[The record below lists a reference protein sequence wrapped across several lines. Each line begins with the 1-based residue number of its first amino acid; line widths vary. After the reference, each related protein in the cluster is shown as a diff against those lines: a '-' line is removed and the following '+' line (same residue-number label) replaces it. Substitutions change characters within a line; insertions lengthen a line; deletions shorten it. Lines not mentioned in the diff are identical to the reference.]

1 MNVFFFGES
10 SKQLFGAYHP
20 PHPRKDRRKGIVLCN
35 PIGQEYIRSHRSFA
49 QLAEKLGE
57 AGFHV
62 LRFDYYGT
70 GDAYGD
76 FQDAGPEQWLADVSL
91 AVEEI
96 QDYGDIDSVALVG
109 LRIGATLAMMAA
121 SRITAIS
128 DLVLWDPVVNGNSYL
143 QEINHAH
150 QHWLNDLLP
159 KPPTSTLS
167 EKGGEVLG
175 FPMSKSLI
183 SKIRSLQLNNISGI
197 KAKRILLLESIAS
210 DDFEELNLHLSGSGK
225 SVSRKQ
231 LENATI
237 WKKGSHLNSVL
248 MPNEALNAII
258 NWLTK

>member
-1 MNVFFFGES
+1 MNVFFFGEF
-10 SKQLFGAYHP
+10 SKQLFGVYHP

-49 QLAEKLGE
+49 QLAEKLGD

-76 FQDAGPEQWLADVSL
+76 FQDASPDQWLADISL

-96 QDYGDIDSVALVG
+96 QDYGEIESVALVG

-121 SRITAIS
+121 SRINAIT
-128 DLVLWDPVVNGNSYL
+128 DLVLWDPVANGARYL
-143 QEINHAH
+143 QEINDAH

-159 KPPTSTLS
+159 HPPTSVLS
-167 EKGGEVLG
+167 EAGGEVLG

-183 SKIRSLQLNNISGI
+183 GKIESLRLENISGI
-197 KAKRILLLESIAS
+197 HAKRILLLESISAAE
-210 DDFEELNLHLSGSGK
+210 FEALNLHISGLKK
-225 SVSRKQ
+225 SVTRKK

-237 WKKGSHLNSVL
+237 WKKGNSLNSVL
-248 MPNEALNAII
+248 MPNEALQTII
-258 NWLTK
+258 EWLTH